1 MFLSPQGHNQ
11 KKMFSENKE
20 NVKLMKASDQVKE
33 NGCVALER
41 HTALLEQVMLGFKYL
56 LSDL

>member
-1 MFLSPQGHNQ
+1 MFLSPEGHNQ

-20 NVKLMKASDQVKE
+20 NVKLMKTSEQINE

-56 LSDL
+56 L